1 LSDGIY
7 HRLAEGSDG
16 QRAAEEAPVR
26 DGGAAVPTRVSNRRG
41 SGFLPTHDRTRA
53 RVRLVRRGRRVRG
66 CPSNPLETHVPVE
79 KGAAPRRGVAPPSG
93 FRNIRHSEIG
103 HRGSYLRGRAP
114 ARPAHG
120 ARPLHALPGETV

>member
-1 LSDGIY
+1 MAAGVVHDVQRLRCGRCARTREAALRRTAAEVDRANEILRPADLSDGIY

-26 DGGAAVPTRVSNRRG
+26 DGGAAVPTRVSDRG
-41 SGFLPTHDRTRA
+41 GPGFLPTHDRTRA

-79 KGAAPRRGVAPPSG
+79 
-93 FRNIRHSEIG
+93 
-103 HRGSYLRGRAP
+103 
-114 ARPAHG
+114 
-120 ARPLHALPGETV
+120 